1 MATPRLLRRAFA
13 LAVLTLLAA
22 VTGCGGDNSGGAGA
36 ATTPPV
42 AAGTAGAATTAPAT
56 TAAIDLTKVTLRVGD
71 QVKLA
76 QTGLEAAGQA
86 DTPYKIEW
94 ASFTSGPPLLEA
106 LNADAIDIGGVGDAP
121 PIFAASSGAK
131 IKSVLAT
138 KTPQVNQ
145 GILVKGN
152 AITSVT
158 GLKGK
163 KIAVAKGSSANW
175 VLLKAL
181 QENGLTIGDVEIAYL
196 QPTDAQQ
203 AFANGSVDAWAIW
216 APFSLQA
223 QAQGATFVVTGDQLG
238 IPGLT
243 FQVASDKA
251 LADPAKSAAIADFL
265 ARYRAAQVW
274 QRTNKDAWAQKYSEL
289 TKLPVD
295 LARGVLGV
303 DPVFTAIDG
312 AVVSAQQAEADGF
325 FAAGLIPTKVDAA
338 AIVDDRFN
346 AVTLPESGA

>member
-1 MATPRLLRRAFA
+1 VTNARFLRRA
-13 LAVLTLLAA
+13 LAVAVLPLLAA
-22 VTGCGGDNSGGAGA
+22 GCGGDNSGGAGA

-42 AAGTAGAATTAPAT
+42 AAGAATT
-56 TAAIDLTKVTLRVGD
+56 TAADLTKVTLRVGD
-71 QVKLA
+71 QVQLT
-76 QTGLEAAGQA
+76 QTGLQAAGQA

-94 ASFTSGPPLLEA
+94 ASFSSGPPLLEA

-138 KTPQVNQ
+138 KTAQVNQ

-152 AITSVT
+152 GITSVA

-163 KIAVAKGSSANW
+163 KVAVAKGSSANW

-181 QENGLTIGDVEIAYL
+181 QDNGLAISDVDIAYL

-203 AFANGSVDAWAIW
+203 AFANGSVDAWVVW
-216 APFSLQA
+216 APFSIQA
-223 QAQGATFVVTGDQLG
+223 QAQGATFGVTGDQLG

-265 ARYRAAQVW
+265 TRARAAQVW

-295 LARGVLGV
+295 LARGVLAV
-303 DPVFTAIDG
+303 DPVFTAIDP

-325 FAAGLIPTKVDAA
+325 FAAGLIPTKVDFAA
-338 AIVDDRFN
+338 AVDDRFN
-346 AVTLPESGA
+346 AIAVVESGA